1 MRYSFVKKEGLF
13 ARLTVAFGLFFLFSC
28 AGSTPEVNTSPAAE
42 VSGTTEETS
51 YEEESTEIDYTSE
64 ETVAPKATGGTIE
77 TSGYTF
83 TAPDNGWTII
93 GGEDNAP
100 YEFYNPGTGRRAV
113 LVEVTLPE
121 GEPLR
126 LMDRAQIEMQSFE
139 SSGKKAT
146 LAETYPEEAFGT
158 TGAFF
163 DVAGKRYDTP
173 YEAVGL
179 VIGSGNR
186 VWTLTLSANDAQ
198 LSTGEL
204 KQEWKNFFATFK
216 LKDIAQ
222 EAVSEL
228 SAERIMQHTSADL
241 GYSWSTTDT
250 LWHTWASVARQ
261 NEDPDLVLSN
271 KKEDISLFVYGA
283 IVPSDEVGQQDMFKV
298 LLNRLGLSL
307 NEASIEVQRV
317 KVGDRYAQE
326 FSLTRIVNKFDF
338 YYTGRYFY
346 DNGRGILIATWTQ
359 GINKKKYASVMK
371 NAIEG
376 LKVGAMPKQASDE
389 ESRKKQNKF
398 NAAVM
403 SQVGILRLLED
414 QPFVALSYF
423 ERANTMDPDE
433 PLYLPNC
440 RLV

>member
-1 MRYSFVKKEGLF
+1 MNKSVFNSRSSLC
-13 ARLTVAFGLFFLFSC
+13 ASLFGLFFLISC
-28 AGSTPEVNTSPAAE
+28 ASNTPEVNTSPTQE
-42 VSGTTEETS
+42 TNESSETS
-51 YEEESTEIDYTSE
+51 SYYEDESPSMDYTSE
-64 ETVAPKATGGTIE
+64 ETPAPKATGGTIE

-100 YEFYNPGTGRRAV
+100 YEFYNPQTGRRAV

-121 GEPLR
+121 GEPQR

-146 LAETYPEEAFGT
+146 LSETYPEEAFGT

-163 DVAGKRYDTP
+163 DIAGKRYDTP

-179 VIGSGNR
+179 VTGAGNR
-186 VWTLTLSANDAQ
+186 IFTLTLSANDVQ
-198 LSTGEL
+198 LPAGAL
-204 KQEWKNFFATFK
+204 KQEWKDFFASFK
-216 LKDIAQ
+216 LKDVVK

-228 SAERIMQHTSADL
+228 SAERITQYTSADL
-241 GYSWSTTDT
+241 GYTWSTKDT
-250 LWHTWASVARQ
+250 LWHNWTGVARQ

-271 KKEDISLFVYGA
+271 KNEDISLFVYGA
-283 IVPSDEVGQQDMFKV
+283 IVPSEEVGQQDMFKV
-298 LLNRLGLSL
+298 LLSRLGLSL
-307 NEASIEVQRV
+307 NEPSIEVQRV

-326 FSLTRIVNKFDF
+326 FTLTRVINKFDF
-338 YYTGRYFY
+338 YYTGRYYY

-376 LKVGAMPKQASDE
+376 LKVGAKPEQASVHSLNQSPYRLDSVLE
-389 ESRKKQNKF
+389 K
-398 NAAVM
+398 V
-403 SQVGILRLLED
+403 SQ
-414 QPFVALSYF
+414 FVKH
-423 ERANTMDPDE
+423 D
-433 PLYLPNC
+433 
-440 RLV
+440 